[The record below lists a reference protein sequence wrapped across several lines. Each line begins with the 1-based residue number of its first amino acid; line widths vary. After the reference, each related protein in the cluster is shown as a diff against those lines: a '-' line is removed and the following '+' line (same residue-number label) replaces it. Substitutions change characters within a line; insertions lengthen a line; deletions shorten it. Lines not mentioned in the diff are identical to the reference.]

1 MKTSTYVVLTVV
13 LLSAVAFWFF
23 GCWTPLSEASGLAA
37 SRLQHGIFW
46 THNDSGGGS
55 EVFGIDRAR
64 NIICRVAV
72 VSAKNRDWEAISAD
86 RDGHLYIADFGN
98 NDNRRQDL
106 AIYRVPEPR
115 NCSTGADATKS
126 VKAHA
131 LLFRYEDQVRFPD
144 RKRLNFDAEAL
155 FVFQP
160 KQSKIPEL
168 YILTKHRSDT
178 ETTMYRLKAIFGTE
192 VQVAERVDRFDVGG
206 HEHWFGGKVTGVAI
220 HPEQTRFAVLTY
232 HAVYIFKLVNERPN
246 FEYLTGRVSLSTTVT
261 QQVEGISWA
270 GDSLMIINEQG
281 DSFILAEHLLDQMNG
296 LYPEED

>member
-1 MKTSTYVVLTVV
+1 MLTAVLFC
-13 LLSAVAFWFF
+13 AVAFWFF

-37 SRLQHGIFW
+37 SRSHHGIFW

-72 VSAKNRDWEAISAD
+72 ASAKNQDWEAIAAD
-86 RDGHLYIADFGN
+86 RDGYLYIADFGN
-98 NDNRRQDL
+98 NENRRRDL

-115 NCSTGADATKS
+115 NCSSGTGSTKS
-126 VKAHA
+126 VKARA
-131 LLFRYEDQVRFPD
+131 LLFRYEDQVSFPD

-160 KQSKIPEL
+160 SRGKNPEL

-178 ETTMYRLKAIFGTE
+178 ETTLYRLKAVFGTD
-192 VQVAERVDRFDVGG
+192 VQVAERVDSFDVGG
-206 HEHWFGGKVTGVAI
+206 HDHWFGGKVTGVAI
-220 HPEQTRFAVLTY
+220 HPDQTRFAVLTY
-232 HAVYIFKLVNERPN
+232 HAVYIFKLMNERPN

-270 GDSLMIINEQG
+270 GDSLMVINEQG
-281 DSFILAEHLLDQMNG
+281 DSFILGEHLLGQMNS
-296 LYPEED
+296 LYPEDN